1 MKSFALVSTFVI
13 CAATSATAFELKGV
27 DLSLGAQNL
36 DIPFGGPTLN
46 GSLMGVGGRFG
57 VTENLSFEARYQ
69 QVNFDSLV
77 PDDFDMYQIDLSA
90 AYAIGGGFSAGVFF
104 DMGELS
110 IGSDG
115 IDYRLYGLEG
125 MYENGPLSVSAY
137 IGQGKADIT
146 GAPFDPTSD
155 IYGLSVG
162 YEFANGIDIGAFY
175 NRESIDD
182 FGDDSD
188 EKGIHAGYDL
198 SNALNV
204 PVYVTAS
211 YSSIDVGGGDSI
223 DRMTL
228 GLTYT
233 FGGKPANSRVGLTR
247 HGVNPNLFSGLPL
260 FGGPV

>member
-1 MKSFALVSTFVI
+1 M
-13 CAATSATAFELKGV
+13 
-27 DLSLGAQNL
+27 
-36 DIPFGGPTLN
+36 PFGGPTLN

-57 VTENLSFEARYQ
+57 VTENLSFEAGYQ
-69 QVNFDSLV
+69 KVNFDSLV
-77 PDDFDMYQIDLSA
+77 DGFDMYQIDLSA

-104 DMGELS
+104 DMGEQS
-110 IGSDG
+110 FGSNG

-125 MYENGPLSVSAY
+125 MYENGPFSASAY
-137 IGQGKADIT
+137 IGQGKADIA

-175 NRESIDD
+175 NRESTDD

-211 YSSIDVGGGDSI
+211 YSSIDVGGGDSV

-247 HGVNPNLFSGLPL
+247 HGVNPNLFSGLP
-260 FGGPV
+260 FIGGPI